1 MSVVLPP
8 TEPWLVPATPWRW
21 ASAALLV
28 VLLHAGVVLIL
39 MRQPAAPEPP
49 GLEPALMVELA
60 PPEPAQKPAEEPEP
74 EPTAE
79 PPVAKAPPEPVVEPP
94 KPVPPEPEPVMQP
107 QPETPP
113 EPEPLP
119 DPPPMPPA
127 PVRPA
132 VAVPPKPAPRP
143 PRPVRQPVI
152 ETPSTA
158 APTPQPTI
166 APQKQAQAANS
177 AGSPTWQA
185 RLLAHL
191 NRFKRYPPAAQM
203 RRKEGTALVRFRLM
217 PDGSAQAVR
226 LVTASGTDSLDE
238 EATALISRAQ
248 PLPRPDDNNQ
258 PIELV
263 VPIQFLLR

>member
-8 TEPWLVPATPWRW
+8 AEPWQPPATPWRW
-21 ASAALLV
+21 AGAALLV
-28 VLLHAGVVLIL
+28 VLLHAGVALIL
-39 MRQPAAPEPP
+39 MRQPIAPEPP

-60 PPEPAQKPAEEPEP
+60 PPEPAQKSAEEPVP
-74 EPTAE
+74 EPAPE
-79 PPVAKAPPEPVVEPP
+79 PPIAKAPPEPVVEPP
-94 KPVPPEPEPVMQP
+94 KQVPPEPEPVMQP
-107 QPETPP
+107 PPETPP

-119 DPPPMPPA
+119 DPPP
-127 PVRPA
+127 
-132 VAVPPKPAPRP
+132 VPPKPAPRP
-143 PRPVRQPVI
+143 PRPVRQPVM
-152 ETPSTA
+152 ETPTTA
-158 APTPQPTI
+158 APTPQPTTT
-166 APQKQAQAANS
+166 PQKPAQAASS

-217 PDGSAQAVR
+217 PDGSAQGVR